1 MKYPFS
7 YFQCHSD
14 APEAVTAV
22 AKENEKTESETGT
35 PDKAES
41 VCDSEATN
49 VPTGAVAVPV
59 KDFQDRTEGKEKQP
73 EEEVE
78 TNAKTQNEE
87 EEEGEEE
94 EEEEE
99 DNNKKTKKKEE
110 EKRREDEEGEKL
122 SVPDSNKSESTRI
135 PEVKSSSP
143 EPYHSQGNVTEP
155 MEICSGVD
163 AMDREQNEDGEK
175 VSFMLFFL
183 TWLYFVPPVSS
194 GLWVLLKHTFF
205 QYCFIQ
211 NIGKLSDVPSLEGYG
226 FTHDLNLTFMCVCVC
241 VVPFSVSFIP
251 QSHLILFSPSYS
263 K

>member
-7 YFQCHSD
+7 YFQCPSD

-41 VCDSEATN
+41 VCDSEAVN

-59 KDFQDRTEGKEKQP
+59 KDFQDSTEGKEKQP

-87 EEEGEEE
+87 EEE

-99 DNNKKTKKKEE
+99 DNKQKTKKKEE

-122 SVPDSNKSESTRI
+122 SVPDSNKSESTRV
-135 PEVKSSSP
+135 PEVQSSSP

-163 AMDREQNEDGEK
+163 ALDREQKENGEK
-175 VSFMLFFL
+175 VSFMLYFL
-183 TWLYFVPPVSS
+183 TWLYFVPPVQ
-194 GLWVLLKHTFF
+194 L
-205 QYCFIQ
+205 
-211 NIGKLSDVPSLEGYG
+211 
-226 FTHDLNLTFMCVCVC
+226 VCGC
-241 VVPFSVSFIP
+241 
-251 QSHLILFSPSYS
+251 H
-263 K
+263 